1 MSEIIFTEEGIE
13 ISRRDKEVLIHAP
26 YFNKDLEAVK
36 RVIRFRSGE
45 RASLVVEENGKPVCG
60 MSGQIA
66 KDKLKQFL
74 LNNIF

>member
-26 YFNKDLEAVK
+26 YFNDRLDAVK
-36 RVIRFRSGE
+36 RVIRYRGGL
-45 RASLVVEENGKPVCG
+45 RPTLMVEENGKPVCG

-66 KDKLKQFL
+66 KDKLKDFL
-74 LNNIF
+74 LTNII